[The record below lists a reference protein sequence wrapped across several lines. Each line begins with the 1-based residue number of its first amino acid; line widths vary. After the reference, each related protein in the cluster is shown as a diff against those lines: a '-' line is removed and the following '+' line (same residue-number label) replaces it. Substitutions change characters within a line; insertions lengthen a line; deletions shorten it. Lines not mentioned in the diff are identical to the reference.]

1 MLDLPSPE
9 DVFLGAL
16 RWLGVPLILILPL
29 SLALWV
35 ADWWAAG
42 QRLGTGV
49 RRLSEAGAALSRQ
62 RPVRLLCF
70 ALVQSLLAALVYSG
84 FRLAHAMSVPD
95 AAGTTIADGRTFT
108 WVELWAAVTTYSS
121 SASLPLQAFLGTV
134 GWLLALNLAH
144 VARSRLLVRV
154 LTCPMYPVMALC
166 ALAGLGI
173 GAVGLI
179 VLSLATWMHSPHYN
193 VGMVTLYAAW
203 VIILWGGAVVLPTC
217 VSQAEEVYGQ
227 DPPSEKPGGA
237 G

>member
-29 SLALWV
+29 NIALWV
-35 ADWWAAG
+35 ADWWTAG
-42 QRLGTGV
+42 RRLGTGV

-70 ALVQSLLAALVYSG
+70 ALAQSLLAALVYSG

-108 WVELWAAVTTYSS
+108 WVELWTAVTTYSS
-121 SASLPLQAFLGTV
+121 SAALPLQAFLGTV

-179 VLSLATWMHSPHYN
+179 VLSLATWMHNPQYN

-203 VIILWGGAVVLPTC
+203 VIILWGGSVVLPTC

-227 DPPSEKPGGA
+227 DPPEKPGGA
-237 G
+237 A